1 MWKSSLLVGVILA
14 FCLSC
19 VKATEPPKAAEPTTE
34 DQKTLYALGLAL
46 SSNLAVFNLTAE
58 ELNMVESGMTDG
70 VLKKTPKVDL
80 NTYGPKID
88 GMAQTRIAASAVIE
102 KKASAAFL
110 EKAAAEPGAQK
121 TTTGM
126 VYKVITPGTG
136 ASPTATDRLKVN
148 YEGTLI
154 DGTPF
159 DSSIKRGVPAELPL
173 NQMMPCWVEALQL
186 MKVGGKSKFVCPSE
200 IAYGDRGRLPTIKP
214 GATLVFQ
221 VELLEILKDPAPAS
235 K

>member
-1 MWKSSLLVGVILA
+1 MWKSSLLVALILA
-14 FCLSC
+14 LCLSC
-19 VKATEPPKAAEPTTE
+19 VKATEPPKAAAEPTTE

-46 SSNLAVFNLTAE
+46 SSNLVVFNLTPDEVA
-58 ELNMVESGMTDG
+58 MVNAGISDG

-80 NTYGPKID
+80 NAYGPKID
-88 GMAQTRIAASAVIE
+88 PFAQARMEASAAIE

-110 EKAAAEPGAQK
+110 EKAAAEQGAQK

-126 VYKVITPGTG
+126 IYKVITPGTG
-136 ASPTATDRLKVN
+136 ESPKATDKVKVN

-159 DSSIKRGVPAELPL
+159 DSSIKRGTPAEISLT
-173 NQMMPCWVEALQL
+173 QVMPCWVEGLQL
-186 MKVGGKSKFVCPSE
+186 MKVGGKSKLVCPAE

-221 VELLEILKDPAPAS
+221 IELLEILK
-235 K
+235 